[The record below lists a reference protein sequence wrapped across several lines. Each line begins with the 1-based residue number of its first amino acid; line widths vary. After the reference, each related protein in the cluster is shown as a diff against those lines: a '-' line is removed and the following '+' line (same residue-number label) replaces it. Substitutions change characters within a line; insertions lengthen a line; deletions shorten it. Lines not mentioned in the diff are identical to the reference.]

1 MGIYGTKKD
10 IKLGKLELSGNNIYY
25 ITSASGEAA
34 RQQTKEIFDISKRN
48 SNASSTFQQNLVFCK
63 EMEEIETN

>member
-34 RQQTKEIFDISKRN
+34 RQQTKEIFDILKRN
-48 SNASSTFQQNLVFCK
+48 SNASSTRLNLSPEAGVLQR
-63 EMEEIETN
+63 NGRN